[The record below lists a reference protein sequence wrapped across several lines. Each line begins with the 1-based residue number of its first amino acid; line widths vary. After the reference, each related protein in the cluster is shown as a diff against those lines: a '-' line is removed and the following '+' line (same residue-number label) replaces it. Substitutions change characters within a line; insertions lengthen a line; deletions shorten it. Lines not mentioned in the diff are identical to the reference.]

1 MAEEIPELY
10 RSLKKTEKTKSE
22 FKKLY
27 NQIRKR
33 LIAEGEFKST
43 DKGLNPAILTEMGE
57 YPYWKRGR
65 GNPGPVPFGEGEFHQ
80 MSGGEARPYSVR
92 KPSQEKADI
101 LRRDRVKKANELM
114 IAAGLEDEVNIG
126 REKFKSGT
134 VEGMAWDHKWEVQ
147 DFGSKYEKLVEEF
160 AAGAITEEEFKSRLD
175 AHAAKSPGD
184 IDRNLELKP
193 QSENLQ
199 KENITRANLKQEALA
214 DAYAVKDARYHEGMK
229 RMAATR
235 MDTQKLNGVH
245 AFAQAHVMGKANNYV
260 TTQVA
265 SPTAT
270 PNTNA
275 VNKVKPAGGTVS
287 YEEFLASKKN
297 NSGALTGLN
306 AKFGNLRRADQVA
319 QIGMNAA
326 AGNALGVGI
335 GTGILAT
342 SELLKNQKFQR
353 RMATQIS
360 ELVAKRGTKTA
371 AKLIP
376 GLDVLISAK
385 ETWDYLSRG
394 KLDQAGIAF
403 VSGAL
408 GWIPVVGDG
417 ISAALDLSNTGLD
430 IARMNYQGNNDPKK
444 KNKLDT
450 PSTRLKI

>member
-10 RSLKKTEKTKSE
+10 RNLKKTNKSKPE
-22 FKKLY
+22 FKKEY
-27 NQIRKR
+27 KAIRQR
-33 LIAEGEFKST
+33 LIAEGTYKST
-43 DKGLNPAILTEMGE
+43 DGKVLNAAILNEMGE
-57 YPYWKRGR
+57 YPYWKK
-65 GNPGPVPFGEGEFHQ
+65 GNPDPVPFGEGEFHQ
-80 MSGGEARPYSVR
+80 MSGGEPRPFSKR
-92 KPSQEKADI
+92 KPSQKKSGD
-101 LRRDRVKKANELM
+101 LRQDRLSKANDLM

-126 REKFKSGT
+126 KEKFKSGT

-160 AAGAITEEEFKSRLD
+160 AAGAITEEEFKTRLD
-175 AHAAKSPGD
+175 AHVARKPGD

-193 QSENLQ
+193 QSENLS
-199 KENITRANLKQEALA
+199 KMDETRANLKQEALA
-214 DAYAVKDARYHEGMK
+214 DKYAVKDARYHEGMK
-229 RMAATR
+229 RMAAVR
-235 MDTQKLNGVH
+235 MDTQKLNGIH
-245 AFAQAHVMGKANNYV
+245 AFAQAHVMGKTNNYV

-270 PNTNA
+270 PKTNA
-275 VNKVKPAGGTVS
+275 VNKVKPAGGTIS

-342 SELLKNQKFQR
+342 SELLKNEKFQR

-360 ELVAKRGTKTA
+360 ELVAKRGTKSA

-403 VSGAL
+403 VSGAV
-408 GWIPVVGDG
+408 GWMPVIGDAL
-417 ISAALDLSNTGLD
+417 SASLDLTNTGLD
-430 IARMNYQGNNDPKK
+430 IARMNYLGNDPKK
-444 KNKLDT
+444 NKNKLDT